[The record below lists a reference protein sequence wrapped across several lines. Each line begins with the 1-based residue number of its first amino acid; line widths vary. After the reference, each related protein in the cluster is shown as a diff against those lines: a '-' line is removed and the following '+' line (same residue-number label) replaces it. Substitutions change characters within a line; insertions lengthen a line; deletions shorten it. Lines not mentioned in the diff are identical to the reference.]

1 MKIKMGLNMREK
13 PALKIPV
20 ELIVILIVT
29 VICIVIATVLIYIN
43 RKAVGRW
50 LALKIIR
57 GLFGNW
63 I

>member
-1 MKIKMGLNMREK
+1 MGLNMREK

-20 ELIVILIVT
+20 ELIVIFIVA
-29 VICIVIATVLIYIN
+29 VICIVIATILIYIN
-43 RKAVGRW
+43 REAVGRW
-50 LALKIIR
+50 LTLKIIR

>member
-1 MKIKMGLNMREK
+1 MREK

-20 ELIVILIVT
+20 ELIVIFIVA
-29 VICIVIATVLIYIN
+29 VICIVIATILIYIN
-43 RKAVGRW
+43 REAVGRW
-50 LALKIIR
+50 LTLKIIR